1 MELILVEEI
10 YSDITMFNP
19 VQRLLGRDDSESGSS
34 GQRSGTSP
42 EPDGG
47 AVVERISRG
56 DLDARYGGGLDD
68 DLMAEHRSQLARVV
82 RGEATPE
89 ELTATAREQAAE
101 GVDPSTYAGS
111 YELAV
116 EAALDRAFDEIE
128 SGTSVAQA
136 REQAKADIES
146 TMENLQRGLSAFD
159 DETVVSVE
167 EVVKAFPSSCILIG
181 ADHSVIAYTGRLMGL
196 DDSHS
201 EFLGKDCRETIAVAT
216 YSDKSRANTLADKV
230 AENPRAAQ
238 DHWDVERTDEENSL
252 VDFPVYRDTSVS
264 KNQDG
269 VETHI
274 EFVAVPIFD
283 DDGDLKAVFEL
294 IEDRSEEVAR
304 EREMVELIEEVS
316 STLDAIG
323 GGDLSARVEYE
334 DTNDHIDSGLTGLTD
349 DVNEMADSF
358 EGLIRRVTEET
369 GELEASIDSLTEAA
383 GRIDGKVDEQ
393 NSSLDEIGR
402 EIENISATME
412 EVAANASE
420 VTEAAQRVRETTEQG
435 VEAGEDAREAT
446 KEVRETTGELVETVE
461 ELGEKMNE
469 ISEVVEIIG
478 DIAEQTNMLAL
489 NANIE
494 AARADKSGDGFAV
507 VADEVKTLATET
519 QQHADDI
526 AARVEEIE
534 AHSERTIEGAEN
546 SYEHVDSAAEQID
559 DVLDSLQAIAR
570 EVDDAVTG
578 ISEVAD
584 ANDDQAARVEE
595 VTATVE
601 QVQDRADEVAEST
614 EEVVDA
620 VENQK
625 EVAEDLTETVDE
637 LR

>member
-1 MELILVEEI
+1 
-10 YSDITMFNP
+10 MFNP
-19 VQRLLGRDDSESGSS
+19 VQRLLGGDAAESDSS
-34 GQRSGTSP
+34 GQAAGGSP

-47 AVVERISRG
+47 TVVERVSRA
-56 DLDARYGGGLDD
+56 DIDARYSGALDD
-68 DLMAEHRSQLARVV
+68 DLLSEHHSQLARVA
-82 RGEATPE
+82 RGEATSE
-89 ELTATAREQAAE
+89 ELTATAREQAAA

-116 EAALDRAFDEIE
+116 EAVLDCAFDEIE
-128 SGTSVAQA
+128 SGASVAQA
-136 REQAKADIES
+136 REQAKQDIES
-146 TMENLQRGLSAFD
+146 TMANLQQGLSAFD
-159 DETVVSVE
+159 DGVVSVD

-196 DDSHS
+196 DDSHA

-230 AENPRAAQ
+230 AENPRDAHR
-238 DHWDVERTDEENSL
+238 HWDVERTDEENSL

-264 KNQDG
+264 KNRDG

-274 EFVAVPIFD
+274 EFVAVPMFD

-294 IEDRSEEVAR
+294 IEDRSEEVVR

-316 STLDAIG
+316 STLSAIG
-323 GGDLSARVEYE
+323 SGDLSARVEYE
-334 DTNDHIDSGLTGLTD
+334 DTSGHIDSGLTGLTD

-369 GELEASIDSLTEAA
+369 GELEVSIDRLTEAA

-420 VTEAAQRVRETTEQG
+420 VTEAAQRVRETTERG

-446 KEVRETTGELVETVE
+446 EEVRETTGELVETVE
-461 ELGEKMNE
+461 QLGEKMNE

-526 AARVEEIE
+526 ADRVEEIE
-534 AHSERTIEGAEN
+534 AHSERTIEGAET
-546 SYEHVDSAAEQID
+546 SYEHVDSAAAQID

-601 QVQDRADEVAEST
+601 QVQDRAGEVAEST
-614 EEVVDA
+614 DEVVDA

-625 EVAEDLTETVDE
+625 EVADDLTETVDE

>member
-1 MELILVEEI
+1 
-10 YSDITMFNP
+10 MFNP
-19 VQRLLGRDDSESGSS
+19 VQRLLSGDSSESGSPD
-34 GQRSGTSP
+34 QTADASP
-42 EPDGG
+42 KPDGG
-47 AVVERISRG
+47 AVVEPISRS
-56 DLDARYGGGLDD
+56 DLEARYDGALDD
-68 DLMAEHRSQLARVV
+68 ELLAEHRSQLSRVV
-82 RGEATPE
+82 RGETTAE
-89 ELTATAREQAAE
+89 EITATAGEQAAA
-101 GVDPSTYAGS
+101 GIDPSTYAGS

-128 SGTSVAQA
+128 SGASVAQA

-146 TMENLQRGLSAFD
+146 TMADLQQGLSAFD
-159 DETVVSVE
+159 DQAAVSVD

-196 DDSHS
+196 DDSHA
-201 EFLGKDCRETIAVAT
+201 EFLGEDCRETIAVAT
-216 YSDKSRANTLADKV
+216 YSDRSRANTLADKV
-230 AENPRAAQ
+230 AEHPRDAHR
-238 DHWDVERTDEENSL
+238 HWDVEQTDEENSL

-274 EFVAVPIFD
+274 EFVAVPMFD
-283 DDGDLKAVFEL
+283 DDGELKAVFEL

-316 STLDAIG
+316 STLSAIG
-323 GGDLSARVEYE
+323 SGDLSARVEYE
-334 DTNDHIDSGLTGLTD
+334 DTNGHIDSGLTGLTD

-358 EGLIRRVTEET
+358 EGLIRQVTEET
-369 GELEASIDSLTEAA
+369 GELEDSIDRLTGAA

-420 VTEAAQRVRETTEQG
+420 VTEAAQHVKETTERG

-446 KEVRETTGELVETVE
+446 EEVRETTGELVEAVE
-461 ELGEKMNE
+461 QSGEKMDE
-469 ISEVVEIIG
+469 ISEIVDLIG

-494 AARADKSGDGFAV
+494 AARADKGGDGFAV

-546 SYEHVDSAAEQID
+546 SYEHVDSAAAQID

-614 EEVVDA
+614 DEVVDA
-620 VENQK
+620 VENQR
-625 EVAEDLTETVDE
+625 EVAEDLTQTVDE